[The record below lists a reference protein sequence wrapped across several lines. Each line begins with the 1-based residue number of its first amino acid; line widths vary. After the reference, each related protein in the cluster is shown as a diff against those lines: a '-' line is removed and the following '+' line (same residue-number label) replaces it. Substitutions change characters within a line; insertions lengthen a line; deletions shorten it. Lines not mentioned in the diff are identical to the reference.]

1 MRKVVNQYMTRKYRA
16 DTRPPVDANLIKN
29 RTAIVGVGQT
39 KYSRFSDRDELDMAC
54 EAIKAAVE
62 DAGLQMK
69 DIDGISAFTID
80 RFAMPMLVNC
90 LGLPNIRYSIEVT
103 GGGGAACSVTVHA
116 AAAVA
121 AGMANYVVVFRS
133 LNEASGQR
141 YGRGDKYAEYML
153 AAVTPHYSYH
163 WPFGFVTPLGWAGVW
178 GKRWMYEFG
187 ITREQIG
194 WWPVVLRENAQK
206 NPNAL
211 FYGRPITHKDYMES
225 PMIVDPLKLHD
236 CCVDTDGAA
245 AYIITTVERARD
257 LKQKPAIILA
267 GVQSS
272 PHEQEIQTIY
282 NRPAISGLVETWYMG
297 QELYRVA
304 GVGPEDIDVAQLY
317 DPYSIGG
324 IIQLEELGFCERGE
338 SGRFIEG
345 GDNIRVGGK
354 IPVNTAG
361 GLLSEAYIHG
371 WNLVIEGVR
380 QIRGT
385 STNQIPDCELSMVTG
400 GPGVPSSGI
409 ILRRE

>member
-1 MRKVVNQYMTRKYRA
+1 MLQEYVDRKYRT
-16 DTRPPVDANLIKN
+16 DTRPPVDANLIKDKV
-29 RTAIVGVGQT
+29 AIVGIGQT
-39 KYSRFSDRDELDMAC
+39 KYSRDSQRDELDLAC
-54 EAIKAAVE
+54 EAIKNAVD
-62 DAGLQMK
+62 DAGLKME
-69 DIDGISAFTID
+69 DIDGFEAFTLD
-80 RFAMPMLVNC
+80 RLALPMLINC
-90 LGLPNIRYSIEVT
+90 LGISNVRYSSEVT
-103 GGGGAACSVTVHA
+103 GGGGAACAVTMHA

-121 AGMANYVVVFRS
+121 TGQANYVCVFRT

-141 YGRGDKYAEYML
+141 YGRGDSYAEYML
-153 AAVTPHYSYH
+153 TAFTPHYGYH
-163 WPFGFVTPLGWAGVW
+163 WPFAFVTPLGWAGVW

-194 WWPVVLRENAQK
+194 WWPVVLREYAQN
-206 NPNAL
+206 NPDAI
-211 FYGRPITHKDYMES
+211 FHGRPITHDDYMES

-257 LKQKPAIILA
+257 LKQKPAIFMA
-267 GVQSS
+267 ASQSS
-272 PHEQEIQTIY
+272 PIEQEIQTIY
-282 NRPAISGLVETWYMG
+282 NRPIISGLVETWYMG
-297 QELYRVA
+297 QELYRIA
-304 GVGPEDIDVAQLY
+304 GIEAKDVDVAQLY

-338 SGRFIEG
+338 SGKFIEG
-345 GDNIRVGGK
+345 GDNLRIGGK
-354 IPVNTAG
+354 IPVNTSG

-385 STNQIPDCELSMVTG
+385 SYNQVPDAEISMVTA

-409 ILRRE
+409 LLRR